1 MEYAVCVVPAAPV
14 RKKPSH
20 KVEMVNQLLFG
31 ETMEVLRSKHNW
43 LNIQSS
49 SDYYEGWIR
58 SNLVKPIEA
67 RSLDG
72 AIVTSDLISTIRIEN
87 AEMHI
92 PVGSTLARFGNGT
105 GEIADLRF
113 QFRGSTYCRQQI
125 KPDEQLVVRLTTQW
139 LNAPYLWGGRTP
151 LGVDC
156 SGFVQVIFKLMGIDL
171 LRDARL
177 QAGQGIKVKSLKQ
190 SRCGDLAFFRNNKKK
205 ITHVGVLLSPS
216 QIIHASGRVRV
227 DNIDEKGII
236 NVETGSRTHAL
247 VVIRRY
253 W

>member
-31 ETMEVLRSKHNW
+31 ETMEVLKSKHNW

-49 SDYYEGWIR
+49 NDNYQGWIR
-58 SNLVKPIEA
+58 SNLVKPIE
-67 RSLDG
+67 SGPVDG
-72 AIVTSDLISTIRIEN
+72 SVVTGDLISTITIEN
-87 AEMHI
+87 TNMHI
-92 PVGSTLARFGNGT
+92 PVGSALAGFANGT
-105 GEIADLRF
+105 GEIAGLKF
-113 QFRGSTYCRQQI
+113 QFRGLTYCRQQI
-125 KPDEQLVVRLTTQW
+125 KPGEELVMRLTRPW

-171 LRDARL
+171 LRDVKL
-177 QAGQGIKVKSLKQ
+177 QAGQGIKIKSLKD

-205 ITHVGVLLSPS
+205 ITHVGILVSPS
-216 QIIHASGRVRV
+216 QIIHASGRVRI

-236 NVETGSRTHAL
+236 NVETGNRSHVL